1 MKVLDPCRRRDLRPA
16 WVQVDLDAVRHN
28 ALVLCSLAHP
38 ALLCAVVKADGYGH
52 GATQVARAALAGGAS
67 WLAVALVE
75 EGIRLR
81 DDGIDSPILVL
92 SEPPEDAMN
101 AVVEYGLT
109 PTIYSARGVQAA
121 SLAAAR
127 NGKGAPLGVHV
138 KVDTGMHRV
147 GATAGEVADLASA
160 VVADPHLSLQGLFT
174 HLAVADRV
182 SDPYTDLQLGRFDAV
197 AEDLHARGLRPG
209 ILHAGNSAATLWHPR
224 SRYSM
229 VRCGIALYG
238 LNPASTDAALP
249 DLRPSLSLRAR
260 VSYVKTLPG
269 GESLSYGLHYRLEHD
284 SVIATVPIGY
294 ADGVPRALGASGG
307 EVLVGGRRCRVAGTV
322 TMDQLLV
329 DCGPD
334 ASVSRGDE
342 VVLIGAQGEE
352 YVGAEECA
360 SCVGTIS
367 YEIVCA
373 LSGRLPRIY
382 LPTSHANAEHSAT
395 GGPAVP

>member
-1 MKVLDPCRRRDLRPA
+1 MKVVDPCRRRDLRPA
-16 WVQVDLDAVRHN
+16 WVQVDLDAVSHN
-28 ALVLCSLAHP
+28 ASLLCSLANP
-38 ALLCAVVKADGYGH
+38 AVLCAVVKADGYGH
-52 GATQVARAALAGGAS
+52 GATGVARAALAGGAS

-81 DDGIDSPILVL
+81 DDGIEAPVLLL
-92 SEPPEDAMN
+92 SEPPEEAMN

-109 PTIYSARGVQAA
+109 PTIYSSLGLRAA

-127 NGKGAPLGVHV
+127 NGRGGQLGVHV

-147 GATAGEVADLASA
+147 GAAEGEVADLASA
-160 VVADPHLSLQGLFT
+160 VVADPHLALHGLFT

-182 SDPYTDLQLGRFDAV
+182 SDPYTDLQLGRFDEAV
-197 AEDLHARGLRPG
+197 GNLHARGLRPG
-209 ILHAGNSAATLWHPR
+209 IVHAANSAATLWHPR
-224 SRYSM
+224 SHYTM

-238 LNPASTDAALP
+238 LNPTSSYSALL
-249 DLRPSLSLRAR
+249 DLLPSLSLLAR
-260 VSYVKTLPG
+260 VSFVKTVPA
-269 GESLSYGLHYRLEHD
+269 GESLSYGLHYRLERD

-294 ADGVPRALGASGG
+294 ADGVPRNLAASGG

-322 TMDQLLV
+322 TMDQILV

-334 ASVSRGDE
+334 ATVSRGDE

-352 YVGAEECA
+352 YVGAEEWA
-360 SCVGTIS
+360 NRVGTIS
-367 YEIVCA
+367 YEVVCA

-382 LPTSHANAEHSAT
+382 LPTSDANAEHSAS
-395 GGPAVP
+395 GGPGVS